1 MVTATTKTN
10 MEYAAFELPTFSIDA
25 IRPSKRVTPALGPLD
40 VLVRMKAAS
49 LNYRD
54 ILVALGVYNKG
65 IPLPRVPLSDGAGE
79 IVEIGSAVTRFKIG
93 DRVSP
98 NFFSDWLSGS
108 INQTVK
114 ASDLGGTKE
123 GVLREYAVFSEK
135 SVVRIPEHLSFEE
148 AATLPCAALT
158 AWNGLIENGQ
168 LRAGETVL
176 VMGTGGVSIF
186 ALQLA
191 RLSGAE
197 VIATTSSDEKMK
209 RLQKMGAAHVINY
222 KKTPD
227 WEKEVIKY
235 TCGRGVDHVVEIGGA
250 GTLAKSAVS
259 VKVGGHISLIG
270 VLADP
275 KQKSDFEIS
284 LLMKAVKLQG
294 VFVGSVEMYERM
306 NAAVSLHKLK
316 PVIDK
321 TFKASQIVEALKYQQ
336 SGAHFGKIVV
346 TI

>member
-1 MVTATTKTN
+1 MVTAPTKTDI
-10 MEYAAFELPTFSIDA
+10 EYAAFELPSFSIDA
-25 IRPSKRVTPALGPLD
+25 IRATKRTTPSIGPLD

-54 ILVALGVYNKG
+54 IIVALGVYNPG
-65 IPLPRVPLSDGAGE
+65 IPLPRIPLSDGAGE
-79 IVEIGSAVTRFKIG
+79 VVEVGSSVTRFKVG

-98 NFFSDWLSGS
+98 NFMTEWLAGK
-108 INQTVK
+108 INATVK
-114 ASDLGGTKE
+114 ASDLGGTID
-123 GVLREYAVFSEK
+123 GVLREYAVFNEK
-135 SVVRIPEHLSFEE
+135 SLVRIPEHLSYEE

-158 AWNGLIENGQ
+158 AWNGLVENGR

-186 ALQLA
+186 AMQLA
-191 RLSGAE
+191 LLHGAE

-209 RLQKMGAAHVINY
+209 RLKKMGAAHVINY
-222 KKTPD
+222 KNTPD
-227 WEKEVIKY
+227 WEKEVVKY

-259 VKVGGHISLIG
+259 VKLGGHISLIG
-270 VLADP
+270 VLADA
-275 KQKSDFEIS
+275 KQKSNFEIS

-306 NAAVSLHKLK
+306 NAAISLHKMK

-321 TFKASQIVEALKYQQ
+321 TFKANQIIEALKYQQ
-336 SGAHFGKIVV
+336 SGAHFGKIVI